1 MVTPTVTHVDN
12 YIPCVRAPFH
22 TFRNTISDFVTHAYT
37 IFPEGGDLFDKIVLV
52 NHACPKSHHDSAP
65 CKPIPRS
72 KALHIPKLRTTL
84 VGVKLRKHHSTR

>member
-22 TFRNTISDFVTHAYT
+22 PFRNTISDFVAHAYT
-37 IFPEGGDLFDKIVLV
+37 IFPEGGDLFGKVLI
-52 NHACPKSHHDSAP
+52 NHACPKSHHYSAP
-65 CKPIPRS
+65 CRPIPRS
-72 KALHIPKLRTTL
+72 KALHIPKLGTL